1 MEKECTCGQ
10 QFRTGEDYRDHLP
23 CTAELDK
30 IRAHPEYQAML
41 ANLTNTQNRCTQLLE
56 GVREAKRIMLT
67 RDVDRLVRCDT
78 VLEILCNTANPPI
91 KSDSGPG

>member
-41 ANLTNTQNRCTQLLE
+41 TNLTNTQNRCSQFLMAMRRTRKGLRDHSLSRFEAQALVE
-56 GVREAKRIMLT
+56 RELDGM
-67 RDVDRLVRCDT
+67 
-78 VLEILCNTANPPI
+78 
-91 KSDSGPG
+91 DSRGPG